1 MSSHAKDEW
10 ARARRCLE
18 SAEVLLAAGDQDGCA
33 SRAYYSAFHAVTA
46 YFLLEGREFGKHSA
60 VEAAVHRELVQP
72 GRVQR
77 GFGAAFTRLQ
87 RLRTVGD
94 YGLNEHVR
102 AEDGKEAVD
111 SARAILVELRE
122 LAGEAFR

>member
-33 SRAYYSAFHAVTA
+33 FRAYYSAFHAVTA
-46 YFLLEGREFGKHSA
+46 YFLEGRESGKHSA
-60 VEAAVHRELVQP
+60 VEAAVHRELAQP

-87 RLRTVGD
+87 PLRTVGD